1 MLHSGLSSVGRGE
14 LDLDGAGLSNNIILA
29 AVLIT
34 ESVSSN
40 DDWLGPAWYAP
51 RNVRDDNRLSEDRAV
66 KDVPD
71 GSIGTPPH
79 LLEVEFFHSALIG
92 SDRSAF
98 YGNLVLLGCLSAID
112 RDLVISG
119 IARSDGQVVVF
130 GLEVDVRVDVAL
142 LDPLPDHARHFV
154 TIDVNDWFG
163 DLHLAERSAEVS
175 LLGCDSRE
183 HEYL

>member
-51 RNVRDDNRLSEDRAV
+51 RNVRDDNWLSEDRAV